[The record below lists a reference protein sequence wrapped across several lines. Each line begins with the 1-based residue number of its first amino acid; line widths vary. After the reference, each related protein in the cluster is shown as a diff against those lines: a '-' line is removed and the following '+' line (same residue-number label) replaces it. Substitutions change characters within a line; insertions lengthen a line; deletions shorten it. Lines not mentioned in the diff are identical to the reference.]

1 MGLYEFVGAVEALQ
15 AARRALC
22 LRDAFT
28 SFSGTSAGAAVAV
41 ALACGMTHAEVRRA
55 ADAVVLYL
63 SSVDLL
69 AYSGGT
75 GLLDVHAL
83 VDIYLEP
90 VLRTAGLSATCTFEQ
105 FARATQ
111 RPVTMYAACLDDG
124 VLKECSAANTPTL
137 PIHVGLQMSC
147 CVPLLCKPV
156 SHDGR
161 LYCDGAVLASF
172 TVPPS
177 VPPDSVLGLRCAVS
191 PACLGPVS
199 CRNAWDVVR
208 RCLLCSRAHHHASC
222 AAAASCRLIDLP
234 DTSTSTAGWLAFHL
248 SAAQRTSIAR
258 TALLR
263 VLSAL
268 QCPAPCTSSCV
279 AGILAERLAYHV
291 APILA
296 CRRRGKRIPAA
307 PQAARKLGPSS
318 ASQPQCTSA
327 TQPGTAAAPDAAPA
341 AHAARLDPGALRS
354 ASSHL

>member
-1 MGLYEFVGAVEALQ
+1 MYEFVGAVEALQ
-15 AARRALC
+15 AVCQAPC
-22 LRDAFT
+22 LRDAFS

-41 ALACGMTHAEVRRA
+41 ALACGLTHADVRRA
-55 ADAVVLYL
+55 ADVVVHHL

-83 VDIYLEP
+83 VDVYLEP
-90 VLRTAGLSATCTFEQ
+90 VLRAAGLSATCTFEQ

-111 RPVTMYAACLDDG
+111 RPVTMYATCLDDG
-124 VLKECSAANTPTL
+124 ALKELSATASPAL
-137 PIHVGLQMSC
+137 PVHVGLQMSC

-156 SHDGR
+156 SHNGR

-177 VPPDSVLGLRCAVS
+177 VPPGSVLGLRCAAS
-191 PACLGPVS
+191 PAHLGPVS
-199 CRNAWDVVR
+199 CKNAWDVVR
-208 RCLLCSRAHHHASC
+208 RCLLCSRAYHHASC

-248 SAAQRTSIAR
+248 SAAQRASISR

-268 QCPAPCTSSCV
+268 HCPAPCASTCV
-279 AGILAERLAYHV
+279 AGILAERLAFHV

-307 PQAARKLGPSS
+307 PPAAQMPGPSS
-318 ASQPQCTSA
+318 APPPQCTSA
-327 TQPGTAAAPDAAPA
+327 APPDIAAAPDAARAGSAGSQDRRA
-341 AHAARLDPGALRS
+341 ARS